1 MHNCDI
7 CSTIALAG
15 YSTSNLNL
23 PGGGWCSMGANG
35 SNVVDHAHPPVSRA
49 SLAGWPLRWK
59 VAATMILPL
68 LLAASF
74 GALRIHNE
82 LSAASKLSV
91 ASGNAR
97 IVVPAVEL
105 VDRLDGLASA
115 AALGAPTEEPLT
127 QFDASATALASPT
140 VSAEF
145 DPTVATALATAS
157 STARTLRDQIASG
170 PVPPL
175 WIAEQAQRVAT
186 DVVSAIATTTATL
199 DDGAVHPLADRLVN
213 TLAAQRALTTQRV
226 LVAAPPF
233 VKSVELRTKAADAAG
248 AEAAAIDRLAQL
260 APTGEGTA
268 LREASDVRRNAYT
281 RPLGESVYA
290 SQFTSAMNASVDQY
304 HAMTQ
309 QLSSDLERTVHARAN
324 GSKSAALRDTAII
337 LGAVLAALVFALGVG
352 RSLIRSIGRLRRG
365 ALHVAQ
371 VQLPEEID
379 RLSKG
384 GGVPEI
390 TALPVRTN
398 EEVGQLARAID
409 DIHFQAVRLAG
420 EHGVRLQIGEMF
432 ETLSRRSRSLVE
444 EQLALIETLELD
456 EDDPV
461 RLDHLF
467 RLDHLATRMRRNG
480 DNLLVLA
487 DTAERHRQSGPV
499 PLPEV
504 LRAAM
509 SEVEEY
515 HRVKLGPSVDI
526 SLVGAAAGDIG
537 HLIAELLD
545 NALRYSPPESSVSV
559 TVSRAVDAGILVEV
573 ADLGL
578 GMAAEDLSAA
588 NEGLALGGSVTS
600 ETAKRMGLFV
610 VGRLARRHQATVRLR
625 TTAALTG
632 FPGVTASV
640 HLPGE
645 LIAPP
650 AEIIDML
657 DGFRAGSVGDAP
669 LRSVGRGRIPNGE
682 LGTNLDSGAA
692 GVPAEDEA
700 GSPATTPSRGSDGA
714 VRNGRKLAKRSPG
727 ASGVNDVAGPPN
739 GRTAAVPTPAADQ
752 GPAHQSASDAFTYFA
767 TRPTP
772 EGPLSPATPGLSTP
786 PGSTPATEP
795 ARPKV
800 EPESTPIF
808 ERMASEWLID
818 PTTREAHDGVWAT
831 AADAGWAAAATAAEQ
846 KPERHTV
853 SGLPI
858 RERGARLVPDPA
870 EWASDT
876 GADVGCDPA
885 AIRDK
890 LSRQVAGVR
899 NGRSES
905 VAAHR
910 RIEGDQ

>member
-1 MHNCDI
+1 MDV
-7 CSTIALAG
+7 
-15 YSTSNLNL
+15 
-23 PGGGWCSMGANG
+23 NG
-35 SNVVDHAHPPVSRA
+35 SNVVKHAPPTMLRA

-59 VAATMILPL
+59 VAATMVLPL

-74 GALRIHNE
+74 GGLRIQNA
-82 LSAASKLSV
+82 LSAASKLTV
-91 ASGNAR
+91 ASGDTR

-115 AALGAPTEEPLT
+115 AASGASTEEPLT
-127 QFDASATALASPT
+127 QFDVSATALAST
-140 VSAEF
+140 IRSSEF
-145 DPTVATALATAS
+145 DPTVAAALTTAS
-157 STARTLRDQIASG
+157 STARTLRDEIASG
-170 PVPPL
+170 PVPQQ
-175 WIAEQAQRVAT
+175 WIAEQVQRVVIH
-186 DVVSAIATTTATL
+186 VVSAIATTTANL
-199 DDGAVHPLADRLVN
+199 DDRAVRQLADRLMN
-213 TLAAQRALTTQRV
+213 ALAAQRALTTQRV
-226 LVAAPPF
+226 LVAAPDF
-233 VKSVELRTKAADAAG
+233 VNSLELRTKAADAAG
-248 AEAAAIDRLAQL
+248 AEVAAIDRLAQL
-260 APTGEGTA
+260 APTGESKG
-268 LREASDVRRNAYT
+268 LRGASDVRRDAYS
-281 RPLGESVYA
+281 RLLGASVYA
-290 SQFTSAMNASVDQY
+290 SQFAAAMHASVEQY
-304 HAMTQ
+304 RAIVQ
-309 QLSSDLERTVHARAN
+309 RLSSDLERTVHARAN
-324 GSKSAALRDTAII
+324 ESKSAALRDAAII

-352 RSLIRSIGRLRRG
+352 RSLIRSIGRLRHG
-365 ALHVAQ
+365 ALQVAQ

-420 EHGVRLQIGEMF
+420 EHGIRLQIGEMF

-515 HRVKLGPSVDI
+515 RRVKTGRSVDV

-545 NALRYSPPESSVSV
+545 NALRHSPPESLVSV

-578 GMAAEDLSAA
+578 GMPAEDLRAA
-588 NEGLALGGSVTS
+588 NDRLALGGAVTS

-610 VGRLARRHQATVRLR
+610 VGRLARRHGATIRLR
-625 TTAALTG
+625 ATAALTNW
-632 FPGVTASV
+632 PGVTASV
-640 HLPGE
+640 YLPGA

-650 AEIIDML
+650 AEIVDL
-657 DGFRAGSVGDAP
+657 VDNFRAGSLSDAP
-669 LRSVGRGRIPNGE
+669 LRSVGYGRIPDGA
-682 LGTNLDSGAA
+682 LGTDLDGGDASAR
-692 GVPAEDEA
+692 VEDEP
-700 GSPATTPSRGSDGA
+700 GSPATMLPSRSDA
-714 VRNGRKLAKRSPG
+714 SLRNGSRLPKRSPG
-727 ASGVNDVAGPPN
+727 VSGVNDVADRLD
-739 GRTAAVPTPAADQ
+739 GRTAAVPPPAAEQGPAPESASNTFAYFAPRLTPEAPHSPSAPALAIPPQSTPAAE
-752 GPAHQSASDAFTYFA
+752 PV
-767 TRPTP
+767 RPHIES
-772 EGPLSPATPGLSTP
+772 EGA
-786 PGSTPATEP
+786 
-795 ARPKV
+795 
-800 EPESTPIF
+800 PIF

-818 PTTREAHDGVWAT
+818 STMRESREGIWAT
-831 AADAGWAAAATAAEQ
+831 AADPGWAAAAKAVEQ
-846 KPERHTV
+846 IPERHTK

-858 RERGARLVPDPA
+858 RQRGARLVPGDA
-870 EWASDT
+870 MLASNSSA
-876 GADVGCDPA
+876 GVGSDPA

-890 LSRQVAGVR
+890 LSRQMAGVR
-899 NGRSES
+899 NGRAES
-905 VAAHR
+905 VTADR

>member
-1 MHNCDI
+1 MDV
-7 CSTIALAG
+7 
-15 YSTSNLNL
+15 
-23 PGGGWCSMGANG
+23 NG
-35 SNVVDHAHPPVSRA
+35 SNVVKHAYPTMLRA

-59 VAATMILPL
+59 VAATMVLPL

-74 GALRIHNE
+74 GGLRIENA

-91 ASGNAR
+91 ASGDTR

-115 AALGAPTEEPLT
+115 AASGAPTEEPLT
-127 QFDASATALASPT
+127 QFDASATALAS
-140 VSAEF
+140 SIRSSDF
-145 DPTVATALATAS
+145 DPTVAAALTTAS
-157 STARTLRDQIASG
+157 STARTLRDEIASG
-170 PVPPL
+170 PVPQQ
-175 WIAEQAQRVAT
+175 WIAEQVQRVVI
-186 DVVSAIATTTATL
+186 DVVSAIATTTANL
-199 DDGAVHPLADRLVN
+199 DDRAVRQLADRLMN
-213 TLAAQRALTTQRV
+213 ALAAQRALTTQRV
-226 LVAAPPF
+226 LVAAPDF
-233 VKSVELRTKAADAAG
+233 VNSLELRTKAADAAG
-248 AEAAAIDRLAQL
+248 AEVAAIDRLAQL
-260 APTGEGTA
+260 APTGESKG
-268 LREASDVRRNAYT
+268 LREASDVRRDAYS
-281 RPLGESVYA
+281 RLLGASVYA
-290 SQFTSAMNASVDQY
+290 SQFTTAMHASVEQY
-304 HAMTQ
+304 RAMVQ
-309 QLSSDLERTVHARAN
+309 QLSSDLEGMVHTRAN
-324 GSKSAALRDTAII
+324 ASKSAALRDTAII

-352 RSLIRSIGRLRRG
+352 RSLIRSIGRLRHG
-365 ALHVAQ
+365 ALQVAQ

-420 EHGVRLQIGEMF
+420 EHGIRLQIGEMF

-487 DTAERHRQSGPV
+487 DTVERHRQSGPV

-515 HRVKLGPSVDI
+515 RRVKSGQSVDV
-526 SLVGAAAGDIG
+526 SLVGTAAGDIG

-545 NALRYSPPESSVSV
+545 NALRHSPPESSVSV

-578 GMAAEDLSAA
+578 GMPAEDLRAA
-588 NEGLALGGSVTS
+588 NDRLAVGGAVTS

-610 VGRLARRHQATVRLR
+610 VGRLARRHGATIRLR
-625 TTAALTG
+625 TTAALTSW
-632 FPGVTASV
+632 PGVTASV
-640 HLPGE
+640 YLPGE

-650 AEIIDML
+650 AEIVDLIDN
-657 DGFRAGSVGDAP
+657 FRAGSLSDAP
-669 LRSVGRGRIPNGE
+669 LRSVGHGRVPDAE
-682 LGTNLDSGAA
+682 LGTDLDGGAA
-692 GVPAEDEA
+692 SARVEDEP
-700 GSPATTPSRGSDGA
+700 GSLATIPPSRSDA
-714 VRNGRKLAKRSPG
+714 SARNGSRLPKRSPG
-727 ASGVNDVAGPPN
+727 VSGVNDVADRPD
-739 GRTAAVPTPAADQ
+739 GRTAAVPAPASEQ
-752 GPAHQSASDAFTYFA
+752 EPAHESASNTFAYFA
-767 TRPTP
+767 TRSSPEAPLSQSAPPLAIPRQPTP
-772 EGPLSPATPGLSTP
+772 A
-786 PGSTPATEP
+786 AEP
-795 ARPKV
+795 ARPHI
-800 EPESTPIF
+800 ESEGAPIF

-818 PTTREAHDGVWAT
+818 STMRESREGVWAT
-831 AADAGWAAAATAAEQ
+831 AADAGWAAAAKAVEQ
-846 KPERHTV
+846 KPERHTK

-858 RERGARLVPDPA
+858 RERGARLVPDDA
-870 EWASDT
+870 TLASNG
-876 GADVGCDPA
+876 GADVGSDPA

-899 NGRSES
+899 NGRAES
-905 VAAHR
+905 VTAHR

>member
-1 MHNCDI
+1 MD
-7 CSTIALAG
+7 
-15 YSTSNLNL
+15 
-23 PGGGWCSMGANG
+23 ANG
-35 SNVVDHAHPPVSRA
+35 PNGVEHAHPTVSRA

-68 LLAASF
+68 LLAATF
-74 GALRIHNE
+74 GGLRIQNE

-91 ASGNAR
+91 ASGNVR

-115 AALGAPTEEPLT
+115 AASGAPIGDPLT
-127 QFDASATALASPT
+127 QFDASVTALASLT
-140 VSAEF
+140 TSAEF
-145 DPTVATALATAS
+145 GPTVAPALVTAS
-157 STARTLRDQIASG
+157 SAARTLRDEIASG
-170 PVPPL
+170 PVSQL
-175 WIAEQAQRVAT
+175 WIAEQAQRVAI
-186 DVVSAIATTTATL
+186 DVVSAITTTTATI
-199 DDGAVHPLADRLVN
+199 DDGAVRQLADRLVN
-213 TLAAQRALTTQRV
+213 VVAAQRALTTQRV
-226 LVAAPPF
+226 LVAAPDF
-233 VKSVELRTKAADAAG
+233 ADSVELRTKAADAGG
-248 AEAAAIDRLAQL
+248 AEAAAIDQLAKL

-268 LREASDVRRNAYT
+268 LRGASDVRRDAYT
-281 RPLGESVYA
+281 RLLGESVYA
-290 SQFTSAMNASVDQY
+290 SQFTSAMQASVDQY
-304 HAMTQ
+304 HAMVQ
-309 QLSSDLERTVHARAN
+309 QLSSDLERTVHALAN
-324 GSKSAALRDTAII
+324 ASKSAALRDTAII

-352 RSLIRSIGRLRRG
+352 RSLIRSIGHLRRS
-365 ALHVAQ
+365 ALLVAQ

-432 ETLSRRSRSLVE
+432 ETLSRRSRSLVD

-456 EDDPV
+456 EDDPA

-487 DTAERHRQSGPV
+487 DTVERHRQTGPV
-499 PLPEV
+499 PLSEV

-515 HRVKLGPSVDI
+515 HRVNAGPSVDV

-559 TVSRAVDAGILVEV
+559 TVSRAVDAGLLVEV

-578 GMAAEDLSAA
+578 GMPAEDLRAA
-588 NEGLALGGSVTS
+588 NERLALGGAVTS

-610 VGRLARRHQATVRLR
+610 VGRLARRHQATIRLR
-625 TTAALTG
+625 TTAALAG
-632 FPGVTASV
+632 WPGVTASV
-640 HLPGE
+640 YLPGA

-650 AEIIDML
+650 AEIVDTL
-657 DGFRAGSVGDAP
+657 YDFRAGSLGNAS
-669 LRSVGRGRIPNGE
+669 LRSVGHGRVPDGERGTDFDG
-682 LGTNLDSGAA
+682 GAA
-692 GVPAEDEA
+692 GERAEDEP
-700 GSPATTPSRGSDGA
+700 GSLATTPPSGSDA
-714 VRNGRKLAKRSPG
+714 SRRNGSTLPKRSPG
-727 ASGVNDVAGPPN
+727 ASGVNDVADPPN
-739 GRTAAVPTPAADQ
+739 GRTAAVPAPATEQ
-752 GPAHQSASDAFTYFA
+752 EPAHQSVSNTFAYFD
-767 TRPTP
+767 TWSTP
-772 EGPLSPATPGLSTP
+772 EAPLSQ
-786 PGSTPATEP
+786 STPAVATPPQSTPAAEP
-795 ARPKV
+795 VRPNI
-800 EPESTPIF
+800 ESESAPIF
-808 ERMASEWLID
+808 ERMASEWLMD
-818 PTTREAHDGVWAT
+818 PTMRESRDGVWAT
-831 AADAGWAAAATAAEQ
+831 AADAGWAAAANAVEQ
-846 KPERHTV
+846 KPERHTK

-858 RERGARLVPDPA
+858 RERGARLVPDHA
-870 EWASDT
+870 KLASNA
-876 GADVGCDPA
+876 GADVRCDPA

-899 NGRSES
+899 NGRAES
-905 VAAHR
+905 GPAHR